1 MSYAA
6 AALNSQCT
14 LSGAFLPVL
23 SAVST
28 TLYRPGTRHT
38 HLSNAMFGA
47 PLSDAGAYDLTF
59 DEEVERDWL
68 WKRQDFIYE
77 LGELI
82 PLPCGRNH
90 ILLRW

>member
-1 MSYAA
+1 
-6 AALNSQCT
+6 
-14 LSGAFLPVL
+14 
-23 SAVST
+23 
-28 TLYRPGTRHT
+28 
-38 HLSNAMFGA
+38 MFRA

-82 PLPCGRNH
+82 PPPCGRNH